1 MKYSFLSFY
10 FLERMCGHIDQID
23 SVVHF
28 ERRQMLDNWD
38 KQIQSL
44 CHQVLLILTFLLLS
58 QFFSEGEQRH

>member
-1 MKYSFLSFY
+1 MKYSFLLFY

-38 KQIQSL
+38 ITS
-44 CHQVLLILTFLLLS
+44 ITFTSKMES
-58 QFFSEGEQRH
+58 QEYVEPALVV